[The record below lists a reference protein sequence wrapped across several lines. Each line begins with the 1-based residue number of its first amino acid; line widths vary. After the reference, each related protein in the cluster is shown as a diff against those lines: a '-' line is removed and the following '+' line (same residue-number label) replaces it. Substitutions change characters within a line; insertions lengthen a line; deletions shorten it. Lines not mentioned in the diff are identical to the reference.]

1 MAYHFLPILTSLL
14 IISVLP
20 FIAGWFLKRSNK
32 RRWKHPFISWASWL
46 WTLGGITFAL
56 IWLIGRT
63 IGPFD
68 MQRIGMTGAALTSIA
83 SAFLLI
89 TLPITHLLN
98 TLWKRINITSP
109 GVDPGKR
116 KFLRLGVAAFPGV
129 ALGASTAGFANSH
142 QSVRIPRL
150 SVYYPDLA
158 PELDGFKIAH
168 LSDLH
173 LGYFFNLDDL
183 EKVLHDL
190 KAEKPDMVAV
200 TGDIADD
207 LSQLPEALEMMASL
221 APGFTSIGN
230 HEYYR
235 GSEKAVEIL
244 STSPL
249 PFLRDSGQLFSHNG
263 RQIFVG
269 GADDPRIL
277 KHNIDHFMK
286 ETITKALKDAPQ
298 DIFTL
303 LLSHRPRALN
313 MASMLNVD
321 LVLAGHTHG
330 GQIGFQGKPVLET
343 LGQEPYSWGHYRM
356 ADTHLY
362 TTSGMGHWFP
372 FRIGCPTEAPIIEL
386 CRGEPKI
393 PAV

>member
-1 MAYHFLPILTSLL
+1 
-14 IISVLP
+14 
-20 FIAGWFLKRSNK
+20 
-32 RRWKHPFISWASWL
+32 
-46 WTLGGITFAL
+46 
-56 IWLIGRT
+56 
-63 IGPFD
+63 

-89 TLPITHLLN
+89 TLPISHLLN
-98 TLWKRINITSP
+98 SLWKRLNSSSP

-116 KFLRLGVAAFPGV
+116 KFLQLGVAAFPGV
-129 ALGASTAGFANSH
+129 AMGANTAGFANSY
-142 QSVRIPRL
+142 QTVRIPRL

-183 EKVLHDL
+183 EKALNDL
-190 KAEKPDMVAV
+190 KPEKPDMVAV

-207 LSQLPEALEMMASL
+207 LRQLPEALEMIADL

-235 GSEKAVEIL
+235 GSEKAIEIL
-244 STSPL
+244 SNSPL
-249 PFLRDSGQLFSHNG
+249 PFLRDSGQLFDHKG
-263 RQIFVG
+263 RQMYVG

-277 KHNIDHFMK
+277 KHNIDNFMK
-286 ETITKALKDAPQ
+286 ETISKALKDAPQ
-298 DIFTL
+298 DMFTL
-303 LLSHRPRALN
+303 LLSHRPRALD
-313 MASMLNVD
+313 MASTMNVD

-330 GQIGFQGKPVLET
+330 GQVGFQGKPVLEA

-356 ADTHLY
+356 RDTHLY

-372 FRIGCPTEAPIIEL
+372 FRMGCPTEAPILEL
-386 CRGEPKI
+386 YRGQPKI